1 MKWINSLKITDC
13 PNSQYNVDHLISL
26 TSFEET
32 EFVILKLPKKKTK
45 DPDNFIE
52 EFFQML

>member
-1 MKWINSLKITDC
+1 VKITDC
-13 PNSQYNVDHLISL
+13 PNSQYDADYLISL

-45 DPDNFIE
+45 DSDNFTE